1 MAKFILGV
9 LVGLTIGTLTTTYFS
24 NMSLDDLTV
33 KARAELGRHMRVNN

>member
-24 NMSLDDLTV
+24 SMSLDDLTV
-33 KARAELGRHMRVNN
+33 RARAALGQHMPINN